1 MCQAAVRPAPWV
13 KTACWTAA
21 EPPDC
26 RTVASALAQK
36 TARRES
42 FAGPRRGGCCFSV
55 AVYRNFKPRVLCID
69 DESAGCDFLRA
80 ILDESGDFLVETG
93 TDAFAALD
101 LARRFKPDVV
111 MLDINMPGQ
120 DGFSVARQFR
130 EEPWLRH
137 RPIIFYSGREDQAIP
152 LSAGSGG
159 PVEFLKKGGPRANAS
174 PFTPPPRRSC
184 SGFRQDGLPE
194 RPESRNRAT
203 GGFTLECTGYRT
215 LA

>member
-1 MCQAAVRPAPWV
+1 MPSGGPARPLGENRV
-13 KTACWTAA
+13 LDSGGT
-21 EPPDC
+21 PDC

-130 EEPWLRH
+130 EEPWLLH

-159 PVEFLKKGGPRANAS
+159 PVEFLKKGGPINEIERAVRRHAGERLALYAAS
-174 PFTPPPRRSC
+174 KAELLRLSSRRA
-184 SGFRQDGLPE
+184 P
-194 RPESRNRAT
+194 
-203 GGFTLECTGYRT
+203 
-215 LA
+215 